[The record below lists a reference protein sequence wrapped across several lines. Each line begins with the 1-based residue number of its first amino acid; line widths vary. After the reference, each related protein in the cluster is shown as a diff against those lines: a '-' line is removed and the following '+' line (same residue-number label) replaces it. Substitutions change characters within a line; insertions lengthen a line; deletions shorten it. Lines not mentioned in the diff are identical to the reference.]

1 MQKTLKPI
9 LIILALVVVGALVYI
24 FLIKKE
30 EVPALT
36 RETSSG
42 VVVDASAPRNQQVA
56 DINIDEFQKLL
67 IQIDRIK
74 LNGQVFNAEQ
84 YATLIDHT
92 QTALV
97 KLEETR
103 LIAPVG
109 KPNPFRDLNGTS
121 AVQVQPVIPS
131 TIKRDR

>member
-1 MQKTLKPI
+1 MQKNLKPI
-9 LIILALVVVGALVYI
+9 AIILALVVVGALVYV

-30 EVPALT
+30 EAPALT

-42 VVVDASAPRNQQVA
+42 GVVDASTPRNQQVA

-74 LNGQVFNAEQ
+74 LNGQVFNAQQ
-84 YATLIDHT
+84 YSTLIDHT
-92 QTALV
+92 QTALI

-109 KPNPFRDLNGTS
+109 KPNPFRDLNTTPSVQTQSTS
-121 AVQVQPVIPS
+121 SPV
-131 TIKRDR
+131 IKRDR